1 MSLESALGHC
11 VLSTVEAGFA
21 CTVAAE
27 TGGLGAAL
35 CATAVSGAALDCY
48 DAGKETVEWY
58 EQNYP
63 QELPEPPPPNETEPG
78 MCIDPAA
85 SNDVSWNEFYAAGAL
100 YLSRNASPNR
110 LARLGFPG
118 RLLSVIHADTR
129 LRLTADSPPPNLEQA
144 RDSLVQLCVDW
155 QNWVNQV
162 QGYRFTDLN
171 NAKLFATA
179 LDDGKRFAALVQV
192 FKAMKA

>member
-11 VLSTVEAGFA
+11 LLSTVEAGLA

-48 DAGKETVEWY
+48 DAGKETAEWF

-63 QELPEPPPPNETEPG
+63 QELPDPPPADETEPG

-85 SNDVSWNEFYAAGAL
+85 NNDLSWNEFYAAGAI
-100 YLSRNASPNR
+100 YLSRNANPNR

-118 RLLSVIHADTR
+118 RLLLVMNANTR

-144 RDSLVQLCVDW
+144 RDSLVQLCADW
-155 QNWVNQV
+155 QNWVNHV
-162 QGYRFTDLN
+162 RSFRFTDLS
-171 NAKLFATA
+171 NAKLFAAA
-179 LDDGKRFAALVQV
+179 LNDGKRFAALAET
-192 FKAMKA
+192 FKAMTV